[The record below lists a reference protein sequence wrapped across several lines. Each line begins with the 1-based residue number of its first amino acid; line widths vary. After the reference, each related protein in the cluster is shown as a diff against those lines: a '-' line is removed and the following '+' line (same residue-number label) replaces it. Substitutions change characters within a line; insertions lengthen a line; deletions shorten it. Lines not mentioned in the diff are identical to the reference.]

1 LPYLADLEQSGIPT
15 VMVVFNEETEKVKH
29 DSVVFG
35 IPKLRFV
42 VASRNSL
49 GGVSEADKLIEPVLE
64 ALTRP
69 LTKEETTTGRWAPQQ
84 PRILFEG
91 TLPEAEKFYNDTI
104 DIPRLLGA
112 SFSKYTDGLPVVIP
126 TEERVQEML
135 KGTSHK
141 PDELIMLQRDMEL
154 RGGPAAA
161 VEKPVTKKKGEVVQF
176 MPMYRTATV
185 EQVAVNAV
193 MAGCKPEYFPV
204 VLAIAESGGGTGD
217 GRGGG
222 GAFIVSGPIY
232 REIGMNVTNF
242 IFGPGNPANK
252 TIGRVGSLLW
262 RNLGG
267 YEETITTITTLGS
280 PVTNGG
286 FIYAEYAEGLPPGW
300 KGLNEELG
308 FKKDE
313 SVLMTANMMGGWGIG
328 QQHMPGVYRSLQRT
342 GHGAMARFL
351 GVKGIPGPHNY
362 LEYLIKDIWA
372 TMEGGF
378 TLVMP
383 PQIAQDMYDYGFKTK
398 QSIYEWI
405 WKQSF
410 EPVGKYRMRGMP
422 DFVTNGWLG
431 IEKTSGKP
439 WRELPDDYMVPV
451 GGNDP
456 FESYNIVV
464 INMEETAPA
473 RYGGGHGQAF
483 SIDAWR

>member
-1 LPYLADLEQSGIPT
+1 LPYLADLEVAGIPT
-15 VMVVFNEETEKVKH
+15 VLVVFNEETEKVKH
-29 DSVVFG
+29 DAVIHGV
-35 IPKLRFV
+35 PKLRFV
-42 VASRNSL
+42 VASRNSP
-49 GGVSEADKLIEPVLE
+49 GGVSEADKLVQPILD

-69 LTKEETTTGRWAPQQ
+69 LTDEEKQKGEWAPKQ

-91 TLPEAEKFYNDTI
+91 TLPEAEEFYNQTI
-104 DIPRLLGA
+104 QIPRLLGA
-112 SFSKYTDGLPVVIP
+112 PFSMYTDGLPIVIP
-126 TEERVQEML
+126 TEDRVAAML

-141 PDELIMLQRDMEL
+141 PDELITLQRDMVM
-154 RGGPAAA
+154 GAGPASA
-161 VEKPVTKKKGEVVQF
+161 VERAINRKKGDVIEY

-193 MAGCKPEYFPV
+193 MAGCKPEQFPV
-204 VLAIAESGGGTGD
+204 VLAMAEAGGGTGD

-222 GAFIVSGPIY
+222 GSWLVSGPIY
-232 REIGMNVTNF
+232 KEIGMNVTNF
-242 IFGPGNPANK
+242 IFGPGNPVNK
-252 TIGRVGSLLW
+252 ALGRVGSLMW

-267 YEETITTITTLGS
+267 YEETISTITTMGS
-280 PVTNGG
+280 PISNGG

-313 SVLMTANMMGGWGIG
+313 SVLMTAMAGNWGIG

-342 GHGAMARFL
+342 GHGAIARYL
-351 GVKGIPGPHNY
+351 GVKGKPGPHNY
-362 LEYLIKDIWA
+362 LAYLIKDIWA
-372 TMEGGF
+372 TNEGGF
-378 TLVMP
+378 TLVL
-383 PQIAQDMYDYGFKTK
+383 PQQVAQDLWDYGFKTK

-410 EPVGKYRMRGMP
+410 EPVGKYRMRGMG
-422 DFVTNGWLG
+422 DFTTNGWLG

-451 GGNDP
+451 GGDNP
-456 FESYNIVV
+456 FSSYNIVV

-473 RYGGGHGQAF
+473 RYSGGHGQAY